1 MMHEG
6 CHSNSYTNK
15 QTAMCKSVNVKG
27 MLSYKILFIS
37 QGSVVSIH
45 TRLQAGQSMVQIPKS
60 YRLTLGPTK
69 LPIQRIPGFF
79 PKSKEPWALCSLLT
93 YI

>member
-1 MMHEG
+1 
-6 CHSNSYTNK
+6 
-15 QTAMCKSVNVKG
+15 MCKSVNVKG

-60 YRLTLGPTK
+60 YRLALGSTQ
-69 LPIQRIPGFF
+69 LPIKWTPGFF
-79 PKSKEPWALCSLLT
+79 PDSKEAGALC
-93 YI
+93 